1 MIWAMQKN
9 MGQNPPKAEFFLN
22 SNFEILGKNDNLV
35 KFQFGVVIFES
46 MSSFNAFS

>member
-35 KFQFGVVIFES
+35 KFQFGVVILKSRSCFDE
-46 MSSFNAFS
+46 FS